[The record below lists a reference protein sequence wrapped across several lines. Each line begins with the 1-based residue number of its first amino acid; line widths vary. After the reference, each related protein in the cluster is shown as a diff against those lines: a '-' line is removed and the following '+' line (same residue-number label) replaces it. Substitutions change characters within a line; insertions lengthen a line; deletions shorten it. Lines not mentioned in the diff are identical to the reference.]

1 MNIALFSSKPHDI
14 EYFQKLNIQ
23 NHQIVFFEEP
33 LNVENAELAKG
44 FETVSVFVN
53 DKITSEVLEI
63 LAKNGTKLI
72 ALRCAG
78 YDGVD
83 LQAAENKGITVIRVP
98 DYSANAIAEHALALI
113 MALNRKTHRA
123 YQNAR
128 NYDFTLHNL
137 IGFNLFGKTVG
148 VVGTGNTGTFF
159 CKIMLGLGCK
169 VIAFDIIEDE
179 DLKLQGV
186 EYQSFEKIMANSDI
200 VSFHCPLNA
209 KTKHMVNAQSLAL
222 VKKDVMI
229 INTSRG
235 AIINTSKIIEYLEEG
250 KIGYLGIDVCENEQ
264 NFFWHDLSNSIDID
278 KKIVR
283 LLSFPNVIVTPHMA
297 FLTVE
302 ALSQIT
308 KTTLD
313 NISLFEKSEAI
324 PDKFVLKA
332 K

>member
-1 MNIALFSSKPHDI
+1 MKIALFSSKSHDI
-14 EYFQKLNIQ
+14 EYFKRLDVQ
-23 NHQIVFFEEP
+23 NHQITFFEEP
-33 LNVENAELAKG
+33 LNVENAKLAKD
-44 FETVSVFVN
+44 FEVVSVFVN
-53 DKITSEVLEI
+53 DKVTSEVIEI

-78 YDGVD
+78 YDAVD
-83 LQAAENKGITVIRVP
+83 LQAAEKEGITVIRVP

-113 MALNRKTHRA
+113 MALNRKTHKA
-123 YQNAR
+123 YQNTKEY
-128 NYDFTLHNL
+128 NFTLNNL

-148 VVGTGNTGTFF
+148 VVGTGNTGAFF

-169 VIAFDIIEDE
+169 IIAYDIIEDE
-179 DLKLQGV
+179 ELKLQGV
-186 EYQSFEKIMANSDI
+186 EYQLFNEVLANSEI
-200 VSFHCPLNA
+200 ISFHCPLNA
-209 KTKHMVNAQSLAL
+209 KTTHLVNAKSLAL
-222 VKKDVMI
+222 VKKGVMI

-235 AIINTSKIIEYLEEG
+235 GIINTTDIIEYLEQG
-250 KIGYLGIDVCENEQ
+250 KIGFLGIDVCENEQ
-264 NFFWHDLSNSIDID
+264 NFFSHDLSNSIEVD
-278 KKIVR
+278 KNIVR

-302 ALSQIT
+302 ALTQIT
-308 KTTLD
+308 TTTLE